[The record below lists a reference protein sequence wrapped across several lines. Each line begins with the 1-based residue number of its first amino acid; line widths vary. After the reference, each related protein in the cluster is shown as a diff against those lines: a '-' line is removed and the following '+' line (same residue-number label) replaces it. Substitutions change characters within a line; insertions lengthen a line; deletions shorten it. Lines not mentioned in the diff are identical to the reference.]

1 MEAVYL
7 LDGRVKK
14 MKHATILKRK
24 RFDVIDFVAMIFLGF
39 FVLLI
44 IVPFVNVV
52 LISFSTQKDYL
63 TSTFLVIPR
72 NPTVSS
78 YTQLFQDQR
87 LWSGYRS
94 TLFLVGVGMPLNVFL
109 TFCMAYGLSRKGY
122 PGRRIIFIM
131 VLFTMLFQ
139 GGIIPMYLLMRAFSL
154 TNTLWSVVLAYGINT
169 FYMIIVKNYIESLP
183 ESLIESAKLDGAGEW
198 TILFRIII
206 PLSKPIL
213 ATIIL
218 FYSVDRWNEWYNS
231 MIFIRD
237 VKMYPLQLVLRNI
250 VINSEI
256 ADNINVG
263 AAGVVGSQ
271 FVMGIKMAAVMMTMI
286 PVMCVY
292 PFLQRHFVKGIM
304 VGAIKA

>member
-1 MEAVYL
+1 MKQTSEISKKR
-7 LDGRVKK
+7 LD
-14 MKHATILKRK
+14 I
-24 RFDVIDFVAMIFLGF
+24 IDITAMIFLGF
-39 FVLLI
+39 FVVLI
-44 IVPFVNVV
+44 LVPFINVI
-52 LISFSTQKDYL
+52 LISFATQKDYL

-72 NPTVSS
+72 TPTISS
-78 YTQLFQDQR
+78 YSRLFQDQR
-87 LWSGYRS
+87 LWTGYRS

-122 PGRRIIFIM
+122 PGRRIIFLL
-131 VLFTMLFQ
+131 VLFTMIFQ
-139 GGIIPMYLLMRAFSL
+139 GGIIPMYLVMRTLKL
-154 TNTLWSVVLAYGINT
+154 TNSLWSVIFAYGINT

-198 TILFRIII
+198 AILFRIIL
-206 PLSKPIL
+206 PLSTPIL
-213 ATIIL
+213 ATVIL
-218 FYSVDRWNEWYNS
+218 FYSVDRWNEWYNA

-237 VKMYPLQLVLRNI
+237 VKMYPLQLILRNI

-256 ADNINVG
+256 ADNINMS

-271 FVMGIKMAAVMMTMI
+271 FIMGIKMAAVMMTML

-304 VGAIKA
+304 IGAIKA